1 MIKVIKTA
9 RTWIYVSFLICNS
22 NFVLADITSDT
33 EKLLNWAESKYP
45 EFFPGHSATQTN
57 IEPWLYRFYPGT
69 GVYAGVNKSDNGTYT
84 LGGPFGNNP
93 VFIDSLSN
101 LISKIPTGNW
111 QGAKPVHRQ
120 ASQFFDKLEV
130 AISTNGDAVAV
141 WLENDAGTGINSV
154 WGMHYSAATDAW
166 GAPTLL
172 DSGAQSAYE
181 PKVAMDGNGNAV
193 VVWMQQ
199 LGVEFNA
206 SAAHYRVGSG
216 WEAAVLLEN
225 ENSAVN
231 GGFQQSSVA
240 MDNAGNAIAVWSQRI
255 GVQSYIYA
263 NRYTPGQ
270 GWGTA
275 KSIDLPDTPGELDL
289 SFNPKVAI
297 NNSGNAVVMW
307 SVSTSSFKV
316 RHYQVSSDTWDSAFT
331 DLGPGITP
339 EIAISDNGNA
349 VVVAPGRANSA
360 ELYQV
365 LAWYYKPN
373 TGWGTT
379 GTILDQGR
387 VEQVRSPVRV
397 AMNASGNAVA
407 TWSQLD
413 SSGVVSAFANY
424 FENGQWGGPTTAE
437 SNNTSEVADEGVEAG
452 IDSSNRAFLVWRQIA
467 RDGSS
472 RNNWSS
478 IKQSGS
484 NNWNASS
491 LEPEPLI
498 PRSLT
503 LPRLAVSSTGKAI
516 TAWFHHDE
524 TNGTGNYLV
533 TNLFK

>member
-9 RTWIYVSFLICNS
+9 RAWIYVSFLICNS

-111 QGAKPVHRQ
+111 QGAKPVYRQ
-120 ASQFFDKLEV
+120 ASQSFDKLEV

-141 WLENDAGTGINSV
+141 WLENDPGVGIDSV

-166 GAPTLL
+166 GTPTLL
-172 DSGAQSAYE
+172 DSGGQSAYE

-199 LGVEFNA
+199 LGIEFNA
-206 SAAHYRVGSG
+206 SAAYYRVGSG

-225 ENSAVN
+225 ENSALSA
-231 GGFQQSSVA
+231 GFPQSSVA

-275 KSIDLPDTPGELDL
+275 KSIDLPDTPGQIDN
-289 SFNPKVAI
+289 SFNPKVVI
-297 NNSGNAVVMW
+297 NNSGNAVAMW
-307 SVSTSSFKV
+307 SVGTSSFKV
-316 RHYQVSSDTWDSAFT
+316 SHYQLSSDTWNSIPT

-339 EIAISDNGNA
+339 EIAISDNGSA
-349 VVVAPGRANSA
+349 VVVAPGRTNSSV
-360 ELYQV
+360 LLQV
-365 LAWYYKPN
+365 LAWHYKPN
-373 TGWGTT
+373 TGWDTT

-387 VEQVRSPVRV
+387 VDTVNSAVRV

-407 TWSQLD
+407 AWSQLD
-413 SSGVVSAFANY
+413 SSGVFSAFANY
-424 FENGQWGGPTTAE
+424 FENGQWGGPTLVE
-437 SNNTSEVADEGVEAG
+437 GNNTSEVVDEGVEAG
-452 IDSSNRAFLVWRQIA
+452 IDSSNRAFLVWRQVA
-467 RDGSS
+467 RDQSS
-472 RNNWSS
+472 SVNWSS

-498 PRSLT
+498 PRSLSF
-503 LPRLAVSSTGKAI
+503 PRLAVSSTGKAI
-516 TAWFHHDE
+516 AAWMHQDE
-524 TNGTGNYLV
+524 ATGTGNYLV